1 MISGGKL
8 GDMYG
13 VILVYQTHSGFS
25 DHLGAVQSI
34 RKVRHVVIRPR
45 EKPAPAGHYPLVMT
59 NIAMVKITMF
69 NR

>member
-25 DHLGAVQSI
+25 
-34 RKVRHVVIRPR
+34 VIRPS
-45 EKPAPAGHYPLVMT
+45 EKPAPAGHYPLIMT
-59 NIAMVKITMF
+59 NTAMENPPIF